1 MQKIQEKSV
10 PLNALDWSSHAAL
23 VVEDS
28 AVQRAHMVSM
38 LRSLGF
44 GLVLE
49 AWNGA
54 DALEVL
60 EQYCRSGKPGV
71 QGVQLVL
78 TDLDMPRMDGIEL
91 IRHLNER
98 KLTESLIVM
107 SARDPRLL
115 ELVEN
120 MDADNTGL
128 TLLGTLL
135 KPVMMDE
142 LNVLLRRVG
151 HVRQAPAVVMERPEL
166 TLGQLEQ
173 ALAASQF
180 VPVFQP
186 KISMNSG
193 LIKGLE
199 ALARWRHPEQGL
211 LAPWHFISSLE
222 GTPLMAGFTL
232 SIVEQSLARLV
243 EWQRIGLTSMKVS
256 INLSAD
262 ILAERTFIDQLDDMV
277 ESFSISPELVIWEI
291 TETMVMNNLAQALAN
306 VARLRLKGYGLAMD
320 DYGIGYSSIQQL
332 SRCPFT
338 ELKIDR
344 MFVDGASQRP
354 NRRVIL
360 ESAIEMGQ
368 RLGVTTVAE
377 GVEKLSDWA
386 LLRELGCELAQGYMI
401 ARPMPAGDIAG
412 WIKSNRARLRQ
423 LSSPAAALR

>member
-1 MQKIQEKSV
+1 M
-10 PLNALDWSSHAAL
+10 NDWAEHTAL

-28 AVQRAHMVSM
+28 NVQRAHMVSM

-44 GLVLE
+44 GAVLE
-49 AWNGA
+49 AWNGQ

-60 EQYCRSGKPGV
+60 EQHARACGQPRIF
-71 QGVQLVL
+71 LVV

-91 IRHLNER
+91 IRHLTER
-98 KLTESLIVM
+98 KLTDNLVVM

-115 ELVEN
+115 EIVEN
-120 MDADNTGL
+120 MGSENVGL
-128 TLLGTLL
+128 NLLGTML
-135 KPVMMDE
+135 KPMMMDD
-142 LNVLLRRVG
+142 LNMLLLRVG
-151 HVRQAPAVVMERPEL
+151 QVRQAPVAAPERPEL
-166 TLGQLEQ
+166 RLADLEE

-180 VPVFQP
+180 MPLFQP
-186 KISMNSG
+186 KVSMGSG
-193 LIKGLE
+193 LIRGLE
-199 ALARWRHPEQGL
+199 ALARWQHPSEGL
-211 LAPWHFISSLE
+211 LAPWHFMSSIE
-222 GTPLMAGFTL
+222 GTPLMPGFTL
-232 SIVEQSLARLV
+232 SIVEYTLQRLV
-243 EWQRIGLTSMKVS
+243 EWQRIGLTSMTVS

-262 ILAERTFIDQLDDMV
+262 ILAERGFIEKLDDMV
-277 ESFSISPELVIWEI
+277 ESYGIAPELVVWEI
-291 TETMVMNNLAQALAN
+291 TETMVMENLSRALAN

-344 MFVDGASQRP
+344 MFVDGAAQRP

-377 GVEKLSDWA
+377 GVEKQSDWT

-401 ARPMPAGDIAG
+401 ARPMPAGEIAS
-412 WIKSNRARLRQ
+412 WIKNNRARLRM
-423 LSSPAAALR
+423 LSSPIATQR

>member
-1 MQKIQEKSV
+1 MR
-10 PLNALDWSSHAAL
+10 DWAEHTAL

-28 AVQRAHMVSM
+28 NVQRAHMVSM

-44 GLVLE
+44 GAVLE
-49 AWNGA
+49 AWNGV

-60 EQYCRSGKPGV
+60 EQHARASG
-71 QGVQLVL
+71 QQRIFLVV

-91 IRHLNER
+91 IRHLTER
-98 KLTESLIVM
+98 KLTDNLVVM

-115 ELVEN
+115 EIVEN
-120 MDADNTGL
+120 MGTENTGL
-128 TLLGTLL
+128 NLLGTML
-135 KPVMMDE
+135 KPMMMDD
-142 LNVLLRRVG
+142 LNMLLLRVG
-151 HVRQAPAVVMERPEL
+151 QLRQAPVVAPERPAL
-166 TLGQLEQ
+166 RLDDLEQ

-180 VPVFQP
+180 MPLFQP
-186 KISMNSG
+186 KVSMGSG
-193 LIKGLE
+193 LIRGLE
-199 ALARWRHPEQGL
+199 ALARWQHPTEGL
-211 LAPWHFISSLE
+211 LAPWHFISSIE
-222 GTPLMAGFTL
+222 GTRLMPGFTL
-232 SIVEQSLARLV
+232 SIVEYTLQRLV
-243 EWQRIGLTSMKVS
+243 EWQRIGLTSMTVS

-262 ILAERTFIDQLDDMV
+262 ILAERGFIEKLDNMV
-277 ESFSISPELVIWEI
+277 ESYGIAPELVIWEI
-291 TETMVMNNLAQALAN
+291 TETMVMENLSRALAN

-344 MFVDGASQRP
+344 MFVDGAAQRP

-377 GVEKLSDWA
+377 GVEKQSDWT

-401 ARPMPAGDIAG
+401 ARPMPAGEIAG
-412 WIKSNRARLRQ
+412 WIKNNRARLRM
-423 LSSPAAALR
+423 LSSPAATQR

>member
-1 MQKIQEKSV
+1 MM
-10 PLNALDWSSHAAL
+10 DWSEHTAL

-28 AVQRAHMVSM
+28 NVQRTHMVSM

-44 GLVLE
+44 GAVLE
-49 AWNGA
+49 AWNGQ

-60 EQYCRSGKPGV
+60 EQHARASGQPRIF
-71 QGVQLVL
+71 LVV

-91 IRHLNER
+91 IRHLTER
-98 KLTESLIVM
+98 KLTDNLVVM

-115 ELVEN
+115 EIVEN
-120 MDADNTGL
+120 MGSENAGL
-128 TLLGTLL
+128 NLLGTML
-135 KPVMMDE
+135 KPMMMDD
-142 LNVLLRRVG
+142 LNMLLLRVG
-151 HVRQAPAVVMERPEL
+151 QVRLAPVAAPERPAL
-166 TLGQLEQ
+166 QLADLEQ
-173 ALAASQF
+173 ALAESQF
-180 VPVFQP
+180 MPLFQP
-186 KISMNSG
+186 KVSMGSG

-199 ALARWRHPEQGL
+199 ALARWQHPTEGL
-211 LAPWHFISSLE
+211 LAPWHFISSIE
-222 GTPLMAGFTL
+222 GTPLMPGFTL
-232 SIVEQSLARLV
+232 SIVEFTLRRLV
-243 EWQRIGLTSMKVS
+243 EWQRIGLTSMTVS

-262 ILAERTFIDQLDDMV
+262 ILAERGFIEKLDNMV
-277 ESFSISPELVIWEI
+277 ESYGIAPELVVWEI
-291 TETMVMNNLAQALAN
+291 TETMVMENLSRALAN

-344 MFVDGASQRP
+344 MFVDGAAQRP

-377 GVEKLSDWA
+377 GVEKQSDWT

-401 ARPMPAGDIAG
+401 ARPMPAGEIAS
-412 WIKSNRARLRQ
+412 WIKNNRARLRM
-423 LSSPAAALR
+423 LSSPIATQR